1 MFETWCQGV
10 SYLLLSAGVCYCA
23 PGSFLATVCTGK
35 TDGRVCL
42 FIFSD
47 LMKTNGFLRLL
58 AHLDGDHLGGGR

>member
-1 MFETWCQGV
+1 MVYVGV
-10 SYLLLSAGVCYCA
+10 EVYHMLSAGVCYFA
-23 PGSFLATVCTGK
+23 PGSCLLSVCAGQ

-58 AHLDGDHLGGGR
+58 AHLDGDHLRGAR